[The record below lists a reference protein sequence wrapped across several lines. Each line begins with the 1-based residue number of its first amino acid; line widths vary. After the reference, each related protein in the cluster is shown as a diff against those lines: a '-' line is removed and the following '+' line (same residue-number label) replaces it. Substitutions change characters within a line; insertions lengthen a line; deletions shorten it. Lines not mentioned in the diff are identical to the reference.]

1 MRFVA
6 GWETHWRQPGRRHP
20 WISCQNTGSILLPHS
35 PSHLLPTCVPQAFA
49 SQVGSLHLP
58 QLTGLFCFDNDIVRG
73 LEQVTAALACEGQI
87 GKVRAGPHGAK
98 TKLGWAKDEACFME
112 QFLPSPLPD
121 HHPLLLRG
129 GFPLCICNLKPGV
142 LGPENQ

>member
-20 WISCQNTGSILLPHS
+20 WISCQNIGSILLPHS
-35 PSHLLPTCVPQAFA
+35 PSHLLPTCVPQALA
-49 SQVGSLHLP
+49 SLHLP
-58 QLTGLFCFDNDIVRG
+58 RLTGLFGFDNDIVRG
-73 LEQVTAALACEGQI
+73 LEQVTAALACEGQV

-129 GFPLCICNLKPGV
+129 GFPLCICNLKPRV